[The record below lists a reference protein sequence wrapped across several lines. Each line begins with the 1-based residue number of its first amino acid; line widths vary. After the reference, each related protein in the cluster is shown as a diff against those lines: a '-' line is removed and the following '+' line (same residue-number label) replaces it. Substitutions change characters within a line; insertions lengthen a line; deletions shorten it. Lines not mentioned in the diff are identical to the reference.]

1 MNEELQTRI
10 DTYLMKLRR
19 SLGELPAE
27 DVNDILR
34 EIRGHILERAENGS
48 ELTNEKLVQ
57 ILRDLGQPEEI
68 GPLYQREASV
78 ARARSSLSPWLILR
92 ATMRWGMNSI
102 LGLAVFIAG
111 LFGYG
116 LALGL
121 IISAFLKPFDPGHV
135 GAWVTD
141 SGFTIGTLSHPTQPD
156 LLGWWIIPV
165 GLVVGATLLV
175 ATTRFLRWMLRFA
188 IRRRSAPPTP
198 APTPAGVLER

>member
-1 MNEELQTRI
+1 MNIELQARI

-19 SLGELPAE
+19 SLGELPPE

-34 EIRGHILERAENGS
+34 EIRGHILERAENGGQ
-48 ELTNEKLVQ
+48 LTNEKLVQ
-57 ILRDLGQPEEI
+57 ILRDLGEPEEI

-78 ARARSSLSPWLILR
+78 ARARSSLSPSLILR

-102 LGLAVFIAG
+102 LGFAVFVAG

-116 LALGL
+116 LAGGL
-121 IISAFLKPFDPGHV
+121 IVSAFLKPFDPEHV
-135 GAWVTD
+135 GAWLTG
-141 SGFTIGTLSHPTQPD
+141 SGFTIGTLSHPTHPD

-175 ATTRFLRWMLRFA
+175 ATTRFLRWTLRFA
-188 IRRRSAPPTP
+188 IRRRIVPFAAVAIP
-198 APTPAGVLER
+198 V

>member
-1 MNEELQTRI
+1 MNIELQTRI

-19 SLGELPAE
+19 SLGELPPE

-34 EIRGHILERAENGS
+34 EIRGHILERAENGGQ
-48 ELTNEKLVQ
+48 LTNEKLVQ
-57 ILRDLGQPEEI
+57 ILRDLGEPEEI

-78 ARARSSLSPWLILR
+78 ARARSSLSPTLILR

-102 LGLAVFIAG
+102 LGFAVFVAG

-116 LALGL
+116 LAGGL
-121 IISAFLKPFDPGHV
+121 IVSAFVKPFDPEHV
-135 GAWVTD
+135 GAWLTET
-141 SGFTIGTLSHPTQPD
+141 GFTIGTLAHPTHPD

-188 IRRRSAPPTP
+188 IRRRIVPSAPV
-198 APTPAGVLER
+198 AISV

>member
-1 MNEELQTRI
+1 MNEKLQTRI

-34 EIRGHILERAENGS
+34 EIRSHILERAESCG
-48 ELTNEKLVQ
+48 ELTNEKLVE
-57 ILRDLGQPEEI
+57 ILRDLGQPEQI
-68 GPLYQREASV
+68 GPLYQAEASV
-78 ARARSSLSPWLILR
+78 ARARSSLSPLLILR

-102 LGLAVFIAG
+102 LGFAVFVFG
-111 LFGYG
+111 LLGYG

-121 IISAFLKPFDPGHV
+121 IISAFLKPFDPEHV
-135 GAWVTD
+135 GAWVTG
-141 SGFTIGTLSHPTQPD
+141 SGFTIGTLSHPTDPD

-165 GLVVGATLLV
+165 GLVVGAILLV

-188 IRRRSAPPTP
+188 IRRRIDPLEGVPTP
-198 APTPAGVLER
+198 A